1 MMVRPDMYT
10 VDCVSRIFGQNK
22 RHGMDP
28 VSFSM
33 LIFLENRLP
42 VVHNFD
48 HLL

>member
-10 VDCVSRIFGQNK
+10 VDYFSKIFRQNK